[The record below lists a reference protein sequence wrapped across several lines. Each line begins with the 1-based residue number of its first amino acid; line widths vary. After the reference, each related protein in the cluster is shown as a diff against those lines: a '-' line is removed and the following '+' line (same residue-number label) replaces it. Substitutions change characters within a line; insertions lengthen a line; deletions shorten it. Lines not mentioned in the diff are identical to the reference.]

1 MCLSVPFRGHG
12 PISMEEHSA
21 EQSTTD
27 PVGIYRKMRGNITK
41 VLSLSLE
48 GRTDVFRDFLVG
60 YLMVEHHYPEERA
73 TRLVAGNEDAILLML
88 TEEQDSGLW

>member
-1 MCLSVPFRGHG
+1 M
-12 PISMEEHSA
+12 SMEEHTA
-21 EQSTTD
+21 EESTTH
-27 PVGIYRKMRGNITK
+27 PVSVYLEMRGNITK
-41 VLSLSLE
+41 VLSLSLK

-60 YLMVEHHYPEERA
+60 YLMFEHHYGQERA

>member
-1 MCLSVPFRGHG
+1 MAECTAPGHD
-12 PISMEEHSA
+12 PMSMEEHSV
-21 EQSTTD
+21 EESTMD
-27 PVGIYRKMRGNITK
+27 PVSVYLKMRGNITK
-41 VLSLSLE
+41 VLSLQLD

-60 YLMVEHHYPEERA
+60 YLMAVHHYPEERA

>member
-1 MCLSVPFRGHG
+1 VPECTALGHG
-12 PISMEEHSA
+12 PISMEEHTA
-21 EQSTTD
+21 EESTAD
-27 PVGIYRKMRGNITK
+27 PVSVYLEMRGNITK

-48 GRTDVFRDFLVG
+48 GRKDVFRDFLVG
-60 YLMVEHHYPEERA
+60 YLMFEHHYRQERA